1 MYRDGDD
8 VMKLVMPTLNY
19 KDKAIEFIKEFY
31 QYGSEINGS
40 GALDWYLENSSY
52 EAWIEKVYSDIDV
65 ANIEEP
71 RVPALTYFYVSEND
85 GIIGMINLR
94 LALND
99 FLKKEGGHIGYCI
112 RPAERGNNYATDMLK
127 AALKVY
133 DVFGVREVL
142 LSCDKSN
149 EASSKVIK
157 KCGGVLQ
164 DEFYSDIFKSEI
176 QMYLIS
182 KEK

>member
-1 MYRDGDD
+1 
-8 VMKLVMPTLNY
+8 MKLAMPTLNY
-19 KDKAIEFIKEFY
+19 KDKAIEI
-31 QYGSEINGS
+31 ST
-40 GALDWYLENSSY
+40 Y
-52 EAWIEKVYSDIDV
+52 EA
-65 ANIEEP
+65 
-71 RVPALTYFYVSEND
+71 T
-85 GIIGMINLR
+85 
-94 LALND
+94 
-99 FLKKEGGHIGYCI
+99 
-112 RPAERGNNYATDMLK
+112 
-127 AALKVY
+127 ALKVY
-133 DVFGVREVL
+133 DVFGVIEVF

>member
-1 MYRDGDD
+1 
-8 VMKLVMPTLNY
+8 
-19 KDKAIEFIKEFY
+19 
-31 QYGSEINGS
+31 
-40 GALDWYLENSSY
+40 
-52 EAWIEKVYSDIDV
+52 
-65 ANIEEP
+65 
-71 RVPALTYFYVSEND
+71 
-85 GIIGMINLR
+85 MINLR

-112 RPAERGNNYATDMLK
+112 RPTERGNNYATDMLK
-127 AALKVY
+127 TALKVY

-142 LSCDKSN
+142 LSCDESN
-149 EASSKVIK
+149 VASARVIK